1 MEMFQMFPELR
12 SSLWVVRWLHTFA
25 ETSSMILDQ
34 STPDTEGIQGIV
46 WGVVNLSPLDLC
58 LFITYTFE
66 IISKAW

>member
-34 STPDTEGIQGIV
+34 SAPDTRNCVRGCEPFPIGPV
-46 WGVVNLSPLDLC
+46 PLHYLY
-58 LFITYTFE
+58 L
-66 IISKAW
+66 